1 MELPIDH
8 FRLLGV
14 SSSAGAEEILRV
26 FQLRLDRAPGQGFT
40 RDVLAQRA
48 EMLRLSADLLTDQSL
63 RTEYEQ
69 ALSQGASGLDLS
81 SNRDVA
87 GLILLWEAD
96 GSSEAFQLAR
106 KALQPPQTPALGSSR
121 EADLTLIAA
130 LSCRDAAL
138 KQQDQRHYSIAADL
152 LQEGIQL
159 LQRMG
164 KLPDQRQNLEQD
176 LEALLPF
183 RILDL
188 LSRDLEDTRFR
199 QEGLTLLDSFVSKR
213 GGLEGR
219 NKLKRIGGLS
229 QTDFEIFFQQIRGFL
244 SVQEQVDNFVNWY
257 REGSADSGFL
267 AAIALVASG
276 FVLKE
281 PERLQEARKYLKNLN
296 YQGLDPMPLIG
307 CIDLLLGDVKQ
318 AEARFLSSTDIGL
331 KNWLESYPGE
341 GLAAYCHYC
350 RNWLQNDVL
359 QGYRDIQIKYVDL
372 DNWFSDQGVQEY
384 LENLENKGAR
394 GLARAGRTF
403 FSSFASEKG
412 DEGPSAEPSEPE
424 GNLPMPGGLRPG
436 ASDEEGLSL
445 LERNLDNE
453 LESSFIENFIE
464 AVQDKFTS
472 LNFAELKEQIT
483 SRNPIIVSA
492 FAFILLFISGT
503 AIGLISLRTKPSK
516 QTSLDKNTQVQ
527 ISTDKKADVLKGDK
541 LDITPIDNISKKIK
555 EEKFRDNENSF
566 EPLTVENPNE
576 KQIESLIKAWLNSKA
591 KTLAGEDVGDLS
603 GFVKKPLANR
613 LLKERSKDIKSDE
626 NQIINAKIKSIDILS
641 RTNKRIAVN
650 VDLNY
655 KDQRIK
661 SSGEIVTETLIPS
674 LKVVYVL
681 GREKDTWLLVDY
693 ISGG

>member
-26 FQLRLDRAPGQGFT
+26 FQLRLDRSPGQGFT

-48 EMLRLSADLLTDQSL
+48 ELLRLSADLLTDQSL

-69 ALSQGASGLDLS
+69 ALSQGASGLELS
-81 SNRDVA
+81 SNREVA

-96 GSSEAFQLAR
+96 ASSEAFDLAR
-106 KALQPPQTPALGSSR
+106 KALQPPQTPALGSGR

-130 LSCRDAAL
+130 LSCRDASL
-138 KQQDQRHYSIAADL
+138 KQQDQRRYSFAADL

-164 KLPDQRQNLEQD
+164 KLPDQRQALEQD

-188 LSRDLEDTRFR
+188 LSRDLEDTKLR
-199 QEGLTLLDSFVSKR
+199 QEGLGLLDSFVSKR

-219 NKLKRIGGLS
+219 NKIKRFGGLS

-244 SVQEQVDNFVNWY
+244 TVQEQVDNFVNWY
-257 REGSADSGFL
+257 REGSTDSGFL
-267 AAIALVASG
+267 AALSLVASG
-276 FVLKE
+276 FVFKQ
-281 PERLQEARKYLKNLN
+281 PERLQEARKYLKHLN

-331 KNWLESYPGE
+331 KDWLENYPGE

-359 QGYRDIQIKYVDL
+359 HGYRDIQIKTVDL
-372 DNWFSDQGVQEY
+372 DDWFSDKGVQEY
-384 LENLENKGAR
+384 LEQLENKGAR
-394 GLARAGRTF
+394 ALARVGRTF
-403 FSSFASEKG
+403 FSSLASDKSESG
-412 DEGPSAEPSEPE
+412 SFSEPLEPE
-424 GNLPMPGGLRPG
+424 GSLPMPGGLRG
-436 ASDEEGLSL
+436 SAEKGSSSSDKGEFEIEIDTSFVENLIEVGKEKLSFL
-445 LERNLDNE
+445 
-453 LESSFIENFIE
+453 
-464 AVQDKFTS
+464 KFS
-472 LNFAELKEQIT
+472 ELKSQLT
-483 SRNPIIVSA
+483 SRNPLFVSA
-492 FAFILLFISGT
+492 FAFVLLFISGT
-503 AIGLISLRTKPSK
+503 AIGLIGIRNKTSK
-516 QTSLDKNTQVQ
+516 QNLLEKSSQVQ
-527 ISTDKKADVLKGDK
+527 ISKEKNMKNLIDDQSKTKKLESKTQREKKGIEDIGKFVSLK
-541 LDITPIDNISKKIK
+541 
-555 EEKFRDNENSF
+555 
-566 EPLTVENPNE
+566 VENPT
-576 KQIESLIKAWLNSKA
+576 KDQIEILIKAWLESKA
-591 KTLAGEDVGDLS
+591 KILAGEGSEDLS
-603 GFVKKPLANR
+603 LFVKEPLSKR
-613 LLKERSKDIKSDE
+613 LNQERDKDIKSE
-626 NQIINAKIKSIDILS
+626 EKQIIKAVIKSLELES
-641 RTNKRIAVN
+641 RTVKRIAVN

-661 SSGEIVTETLIPS
+661 SSGEIISETTIPS
-674 LKVVYVL
+674 LKVKYVL
-681 GREKDTWLLVDY
+681 GRERNLWQLVDY

>member
-1 MELPIDH
+1 LELPIDH

-26 FQLRLDRAPGQGFT
+26 FQLRLDRSPGQGFT

-48 EMLRLSADLLTDQSL
+48 ELLRLSADLLTDQSL
-63 RTEYEQ
+63 RKDYEN

-81 SNRDVA
+81 SNREVA

-96 GSSEAFQLAR
+96 ASSEAFDLAR

-130 LSCRDAAL
+130 LSCRDASL
-138 KQQDQRHYSIAADL
+138 KQQDQRRYSLASDI

-188 LSRDLEDTRFR
+188 LSRDLQEAKFR
-199 QEGLTLLDSFVSKR
+199 QEGLALLDSFVSKR

-219 NKLKRIGGLS
+219 NKLKRIGGLN

-244 SVQEQVDNFVNWY
+244 TVQEQVDNFVNWY
-257 REGSADSGFL
+257 REGSVDSGFL
-267 AAIALVASG
+267 AAISLVASG
-276 FVLKE
+276 FVFKQ
-281 PERLQEARKYLKNLN
+281 PERLQEARKYLKHLN

-318 AEARFLSSTDIGL
+318 AEARFLSSTDDGL

-359 QGYRDIQIKYVDL
+359 HGYRDIQIKSVDL
-372 DNWFSDQGVQEY
+372 DEWFSDKGVQEY

-394 GLARAGRTF
+394 GLARAGRSF
-403 FSSFASEKG
+403 FSSLTPDKNDTGAS
-412 DEGPSAEPSEPE
+412 SEPSEPE
-424 GNLPMPGGLRPG
+424 GSLPMPGGLKER
-436 ASDEEGLSL
+436 SEEDL
-445 LERNLDNE
+445 
-453 LESSFIENFIE
+453 
-464 AVQDKFTS
+464 TS
-472 LNFAELKEQIT
+472 LDEGGFEIQIDTSFVDNLIEVAKEKLSFLNLSELKSQLA
-483 SRNPIIVSA
+483 SRNPVIVSA
-492 FAFILLFISGT
+492 FAFVLLFVSGT
-503 AIGLISLRTKPSK
+503 AIGLIGIRNKPSK
-516 QTSLDKNTQVQ
+516 DTTLDKESQVQ
-527 ISTDKKADVLKGDK
+527 VPKEKKVGNLIDTQSKAESLE
-541 LDITPIDNISKKIK
+541 ITSEIQKESK
-555 EEKFRDNENSF
+555 ERGRAEKAF
-566 EPLTVENPNE
+566 PLEMENPDE
-576 KQIESLIKAWLNSKA
+576 KQIENLIKAWLDNKA
-591 KTLAGEDVGDLS
+591 KILAGESEQNLS
-603 GFVKKPLANR
+603 IFVREPLYKR
-613 LLKERSKDIKSDE
+613 LIQEREKDIKA
-626 NQIINAKIKSIDILS
+626 NQKQIIKAVIKSLKVES

-655 KDQRIK
+655 KDKRIK
-661 SSGEIVTETLIPS
+661 SSGDIVSETLIPS
-674 LKVVYVL
+674 LKVKYVL
-681 GREKDTWLLVDY
+681 GREKNIWQLVDY